1 MSEVDYAENYM
12 EQDDYS
18 DNESSE
24 GNDLKVSRWPLT
36 LRLRASKLSANGQQ
50 KSGRPLTENLEF
62 GKFSCGAWE
71 F

>member
-24 GNDLKVSRWPLT
+24 GNDLKVSIRSIRSDSAIGMALEHSQNE
-36 LRLRASKLSANGQQ
+36 RVNKLAL
-50 KSGRPLTENLEF
+50 KS
-62 GKFSCGAWE
+62 
-71 F
+71 